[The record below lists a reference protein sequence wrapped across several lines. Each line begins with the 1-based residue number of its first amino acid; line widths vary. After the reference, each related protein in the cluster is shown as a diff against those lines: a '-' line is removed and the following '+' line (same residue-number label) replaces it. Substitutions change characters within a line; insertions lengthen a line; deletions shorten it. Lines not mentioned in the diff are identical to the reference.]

1 MKVEWLRRPF
11 GSLFSKLLLIMFVS
25 GILIVSTVSF
35 VSWLMHIEQGRNVFR
50 RNMNQYVSYL
60 VKDLGSPPNRVQAEK
75 LSKKLFINIHY
86 QSPETSWKTSG
97 TLPSLEQYEFRKL
110 KTNRSIDFGRN
121 PFIKDR
127 VFRVKNGDQVLY
139 IFYQREKISETGWML
154 GIILAVAILFL
165 IFLTYLALRWVLQPV
180 HWLSGGVEALAQGQL
195 EHRVRSDRHD
205 ELGRLARGFNRM
217 AERISTML
225 SARKQLLLDVSH
237 ELRSPLSSLLGFIET
252 MRGPAR
258 DDRKAS
264 DRFLEIMEAEAKR
277 MTRLINELLALS
289 KVETEEHIRPEQLV
303 KLGPILVQVADIL
316 LVGAKE
322 REMDIVV
329 DAPEDLPPVL
339 GDEDELIQVFQNLV
353 SNAINYGRV
362 KTAIDVRLDHSV
374 LPDEGGAGVSISVTN
389 IGEGIPE
396 EDIQRLTERFYRV
409 DKGRSRSMGGTGLG
423 LAIVKHIVARHRGEL
438 MIKSEPGNETTF
450 AVLLPVASDKK

>member
-1 MKVEWLRRPF
+1 MKVEWLRRSF

-75 LSKKLFINIHY
+75 LSKRLFINIHY

-97 TLPSLEQYEFRKL
+97 TLPPLDQYIFRKVR
-110 KTNRSIDFGRN
+110 TDQEIEHGR
-121 PFIKDR
+121 KR
-127 VFRVKNGDQVLY
+127 HSKEGVLRVKNGDQVLY

-154 GIILAVAILFL
+154 GIILAAAILFL

-237 ELRSPLSSLLGFIET
+237 ELRSPITRMKIALEMMPGDAL
-252 MRGPAR
+252 
-258 DDRKAS
+258 RK
-264 DRFLEIMEAEAKR
+264 
-277 MTRLINELLALS
+277 
-289 KVETEEHIRPEQLV
+289 
-303 KLGPILVQVADIL
+303 
-316 LVGAKE
+316 
-322 REMDIVV
+322 
-329 DAPEDLPPVL
+329 
-339 GDEDELIQVFQNLV
+339 NL
-353 SNAINYGRV
+353 
-362 KTAIDVRLDHSV
+362 
-374 LPDEGGAGVSISVTN
+374 
-389 IGEGIPE
+389 
-396 EDIQRLTERFYRV
+396 
-409 DKGRSRSMGGTGLG
+409 
-423 LAIVKHIVARHRGEL
+423 
-438 MIKSEPGNETTF
+438 
-450 AVLLPVASDKK
+450 

>member
-1 MKVEWLRRPF
+1 
-11 GSLFSKLLLIMFVS
+11 MFVS

-139 IFYQREKISETGWML
+139 IFFQKEKISETGWML

-180 HWLSGGVEALAQGQL
+180 HWLSVGVEALAQGQL
-195 EHRVRSDRHD
+195 EHCVRCDRHD

-237 ELRSPLSSLLGFIET
+237 ELRSTITRMKVALEMMPGDAL
-252 MRGPAR
+252 
-258 DDRKAS
+258 RKN
-264 DRFLEIMEAEAKR
+264 LE
-277 MTRLINELLALS
+277 
-289 KVETEEHIRPEQLV
+289 
-303 KLGPILVQVADIL
+303 
-316 LVGAKE
+316 
-322 REMDIVV
+322 
-329 DAPEDLPPVL
+329 EDL
-339 GDEDELIQVFQNLV
+339 
-353 SNAINYGRV
+353 
-362 KTAIDVRLDHSV
+362 
-374 LPDEGGAGVSISVTN
+374 
-389 IGEGIPE
+389 
-396 EDIQRLTERFYRV
+396 
-409 DKGRSRSMGGTGLG
+409 
-423 LAIVKHIVARHRGEL
+423 L
-438 MIKSEPGNETTF
+438 M
-450 AVLLPVASDKK
+450 L

>member
-75 LSKKLFINIHY
+75 LSKRLFINIHF
-86 QSPETSWKTSG
+86 QSPEISWKTSG

-154 GIILAVAILFL
+154 GTILAAAILFL

-237 ELRSPLSSLLGFIET
+237 ELRSPITRMKVALEMMPGDALKKNLEEDLLMLESMVTEILETSRLESQNGRLNFHQLDVVKMVKNVLGHYSEGKPEIVLKESPESLELEADPEQLRIVLENLLNNARRFSDDASNPIEVSITRREDQAVLSVRDYGVGIATEEQNMIFEPFYQIDKSRFRDSNHYGLGLNLCRTIIEAHDGNLRVESEEGSGST
-252 MRGPAR
+252 F
-258 DDRKAS
+258 
-264 DRFLEIMEAEAKR
+264 FLEIPMN
-277 MTRLINELLALS
+277 LQS
-289 KVETEEHIRPEQLV
+289 K
-303 KLGPILVQVADIL
+303 D
-316 LVGAKE
+316 
-322 REMDIVV
+322 
-329 DAPEDLPPVL
+329 
-339 GDEDELIQVFQNLV
+339 
-353 SNAINYGRV
+353 
-362 KTAIDVRLDHSV
+362 
-374 LPDEGGAGVSISVTN
+374 
-389 IGEGIPE
+389 
-396 EDIQRLTERFYRV
+396 
-409 DKGRSRSMGGTGLG
+409 
-423 LAIVKHIVARHRGEL
+423 
-438 MIKSEPGNETTF
+438 
-450 AVLLPVASDKK
+450 